1 MTEKEKLE
9 LLNIRNRLR
18 CQKEEIKRLMAEN
31 EKLKEKLREA
41 VTS

>member
-9 LLNIRNRLR
+9 LLNLRNRLR

-31 EKLKEKLREA
+31 AKLKEMVKA
-41 VTS
+41 NG